1 MPKKLSKKK
10 SINNKRKVKHVVNKS
25 QKLIKNVLKGG
36 EEKLLAK
43 DITYFE
49 YDTEDPYNTFIK
61 SFKQLLPIHPHNKEQ
76 RINLFILLLYRINRY
91 AHPELFKERSKLIE
105 FLYNL
110 SEEAPP
116 LPPNRKPAPQLPPSR
131 IPAPQ
136 LPPSRIPAPQLPPSR
151 IPAPQLPPPR
161 RLAQSDGYVN
171 FQLSPQNNTQPGY
184 VNVPVNASS
193 QQNMPFNVE
202 GASTGSS
209 PDNGPLDDQN
219 APALPPKRNRPLGP
233 A

>member
-136 LPPSRIPAPQLPPSR
+136 LPP
-151 IPAPQLPPPR
+151 PR